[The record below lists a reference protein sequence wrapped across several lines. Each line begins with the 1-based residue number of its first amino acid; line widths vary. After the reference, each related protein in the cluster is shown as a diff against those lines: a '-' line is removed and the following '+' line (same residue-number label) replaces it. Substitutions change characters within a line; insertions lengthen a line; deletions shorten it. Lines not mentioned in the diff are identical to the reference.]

1 MPVRLRITFLFTA
14 LVFIIVGL
22 VCGSIYYF
30 SYKLRID
37 TVKIRL
43 TNRAITIGRMIS
55 SDVFSNELIQKI
67 DTTTAIAFNHKVVEA
82 YDHNNKKIYSYS
94 SRKGDS
100 LSIDLSI
107 LNDAKL
113 KGNVYFTIGNKDVVA
128 YRYID
133 NKLRIIMIT
142 AEEDKEGKR
151 DLRQLTNI
159 LILSY
164 LGGVVIAFVGG
175 YFFSENLLKP
185 IKKIADDVNVISAQ
199 SLSQRINTGNI
210 KDEWYYLSNTLNA
223 LLNRLQEGFD
233 LQKRFIA
240 NASHELSTP
249 LTSISSQIE
258 VAMQRERVAEDYKK
272 VLRSV
277 HADVL
282 QMAKLTQTL
291 LQVAK
296 ASGSEV
302 GLDIELVRID
312 EVLFQIPFEVA
323 KTNSSYSVTFNFND
337 MPEDED
343 KLLVFGNEE
352 LLSTAIKNIVINAC
366 KYSENNK
373 ALITLSIHEKEIN
386 IIVSD
391 TGIGIP
397 QEDIG
402 NIFQPFYRVDDNTT
416 KSGFGLGLS
425 LAFRIIRLHKGN
437 ITVKSSIG
445 EGSIFTVRIPS
456 GKNVA

>member
-1 MPVRLRITFLFTA
+1 MPVRLRITFLFTL
-14 LVFIIVGL
+14 LVFVIVGL
-22 VCGSIYYF
+22 VCASTYYF

-37 TVKIRL
+37 TVKTRL

-67 DTTTAIAFNHKVVEA
+67 DTTTAIASNNKVVEA

-151 DLRQLTNI
+151 DLMQLRNI

-164 LGGVVIAFVGG
+164 LGGVVIAFMGG

-272 VLRSV
+272 VLQSV

-296 ASGSEV
+296 ASGSEA

-312 EVLFQIPFEVA
+312 EVLFQIPSEVA
-323 KTNSSYSVTFNFND
+323 KTNSSYSVTFNFNG

-343 KLLVFGNEE
+343 KLLVFGNED

-373 ALITLSIHEKEIN
+373 ALIRLSIREKEIN

-397 QEDIG
+397 QQDIG

-416 KSGFGLGLS
+416 KLGFGLGLS
-425 LAFRIIRLHKGN
+425 LASRIIKLHKGN

-445 EGSIFTVRIPS
+445 EGSIFTVCIPS
-456 GKNVA
+456 GKK